1 LAESREV
8 EEMREWFAEVERQ
21 FILNFVKDDRWE
33 FLLNGLFVTLRI
45 TFFALIIGIVIG
57 IVIAVV
63 RSSYDKNEASMRQG
77 LGRFILGFFNRICK
91 IYLTVIRGT
100 PVVVQLMIFYF
111 VILVSVRDGETIGI
125 IAFGINAGA
134 YIAEIFRSGI
144 MSVDIGQFEAGRSL
158 GLNYVQTMWY
168 IIIPQAFKTILPT
181 LANEF
186 IVLLKETAVV
196 GYLAVQDI
204 TKAGHIIGGRTYSW
218 LMPLLAVALVY
229 LVLVMFFTWLVGK
242 LERRLR
248 ASER

>member
-1 LAESREV
+1 
-8 EEMREWFAEVERQ
+8 MREWFAEVERQ